1 MRSVIFHENQ
11 ATRLAVLGVVLLYV
25 CCSMYHIESEIA
37 KRDPYCMC
45 VEEYVILNLKIAK
58 ETLCDDVI
66 LIVQWTLAPLST
78 DKAIQL

>member
-1 MRSVIFHENQ
+1 MCVAACVILN
-11 ATRLAVLGVVLLYV
+11 LK
-25 CCSMYHIESEIA
+25 IA